1 MVKAL
6 VTGGTGFVGS
16 HVARELDAQ
25 GHSVRVMH
33 RASSRLTA
41 LDGVSYESVIAP
53 LDDVDALRVAC
64 EGVDWVFHVA
74 AVAHYWR
81 ADQRLMF
88 AANVD
93 GTRRMLEIAR
103 EAGVR
108 RVVFTSSAAAVGLR
122 DDRPADESEPFN
134 LPPER
139 FPYGYSKHLAEQV
152 VAEAVAAGQDVVTVN
167 PVVVLGPGDL
177 NLISGDL
184 VLKARRLGPLLPVT
198 SGGLAVVD
206 VRDVAR
212 WHIAAAE
219 RGRSGQRYILG
230 TANYSYRDLF
240 DMLAETLGV
249 LRPRFTLPDWLP
261 PLIARAIDAARAA
274 GIATPID
281 ANQTLLATR
290 NVFFDYRRTWDEL
303 GAPQIDMRRS
313 LRDTD
318 RWFRENGYYTTRA
331 G

>member
-1 MVKAL
+1 MAKAL

-16 HVARELDAQ
+16 HIARELDAR

-33 RASSRLTA
+33 RTTSRLTA
-41 LDGVSYESVIAP
+41 LDGVNYESVIAT
-53 LDDVDALRVAC
+53 LDDADALRAAC
-64 EGVDWVFHVA
+64 DGVDWVFHVA
-74 AVAHYWR
+74 AVADYWR
-81 ADQRLMF
+81 ADRERMF

-93 GTRRMLEIAR
+93 GTRRILQAAR
-103 EAGVR
+103 EAGAR
-108 RVVFTSSAAAVGLR
+108 RVMFTSSAAAVGLR

-152 VAEAVAAGQDVVTVN
+152 VAEAVRGGQDVVTVN

-184 VLKARRLGPLLPVT
+184 ILKARRLGPLLPVT
-198 SGGLAVVD
+198 SGGVAVVD

-212 WHIAAAE
+212 WHVAAAE
-219 RGRSGQRYILG
+219 HGRSGERYILG
-230 TANYSYRDLF
+230 TANYKYRELF
-240 DMLAETLGV
+240 DMIAETLGT
-249 LRPRFTLPDWLP
+249 LRPRLTLPDFLP
-261 PLIARAIDAARAA
+261 PLLARLIDLARAA

-290 NVFFDYRRTWDEL
+290 NVFFDYGKTWSEL
-303 GAPQIDMRRS
+303 GAPHIDMRRS

-318 RWFRENGYYTTRA
+318 RWYRDNGYN
-331 G
+331 

>member
-16 HVARELDAQ
+16 HIARELDAQ

-33 RASSRLTA
+33 RATSRLTA
-41 LDGVSYESVIAP
+41 LDGVNYESVIAT
-53 LDDVDALRVAC
+53 LDDAGALRAAC
-64 EGVDWVFHVA
+64 DGVDWVFHVA
-74 AVAHYWR
+74 AVADYWR
-81 ADQRLMF
+81 ADRQRMF

-93 GTRRMLEIAR
+93 GTRLLLQAAR

-152 VAEAVAAGQDVVTVN
+152 VAEAVRDGQDVVTVN

-184 VLKARRLGPLLPVT
+184 ILKARRLGPLLPVT

-212 WHIAAAE
+212 WHVAAAE
-219 RGRSGQRYILG
+219 RGRSGERYILG
-230 TANYSYRDLF
+230 TANYGYRELF
-240 DMLAETLGV
+240 DKIAETLGV

-261 PLIARAIDAARAA
+261 PLLARLIDVARAA
-274 GIATPID
+274 GIVTPID
-281 ANQTLLATR
+281 ANQALLATR
-290 NVFFDYRRTWDEL
+290 NVFFDYRKTWDEL
-303 GAPQIDMRRS
+303 GAPHIDMRRS

-318 RWFRENGYYTTRA
+318 RWYAENGYR
-331 G
+331 